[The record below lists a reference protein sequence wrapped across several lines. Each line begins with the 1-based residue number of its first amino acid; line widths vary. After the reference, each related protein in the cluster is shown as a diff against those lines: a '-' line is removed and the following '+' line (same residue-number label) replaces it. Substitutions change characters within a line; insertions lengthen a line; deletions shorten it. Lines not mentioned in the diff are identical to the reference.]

1 MLKRDIRIFI
11 NSDGPI
17 EYTLEYFANSNDEK
31 KFYGDVI
38 FFVRNSNDLLC
49 SFSKCKK
56 KKKKT
61 FFFFNLLYYWLIINY
76 ELIYIYN
83 HFKFIIYYII
93 EHLLHQI
100 YIYIYFFFF
109 NNKALEKVRCFSK
122 DCTYITLNF
131 AEITDLITE
140 NKNLNRTIIENNKF
154 VCGVYIQLYKDI
166 ECKDL

>member
-56 KKKKT
+56 KKKKKKN
-61 FFFFNLLYYWLIINY
+61 FFFF
-76 ELIYIYN
+76 
-83 HFKFIIYYII
+83 
-93 EHLLHQI
+93 
-100 YIYIYFFFF
+100 YFFFF
-109 NNKALEKVRCFSK
+109 FF
-122 DCTYITLNF
+122 YF
-131 AEITDLITE
+131 
-140 NKNLNRTIIENNKF
+140 
-154 VCGVYIQLYKDI
+154 
-166 ECKDL
+166 

>member
-49 SFSKCKK
+49 SFSKS
-56 KKKKT
+56 
-61 FFFFNLLYYWLIINY
+61 
-76 ELIYIYN
+76 
-83 HFKFIIYYII
+83 
-93 EHLLHQI
+93 
-100 YIYIYFFFF
+100 
-109 NNKALEKVRCFSK
+109 LEKVRCFSK